1 MKKIPVFALLLF
13 SCLSCSLFGQNS
25 LPDRWEPGMT
35 IQLTYG
41 GGMRYYSYEL
51 LVSDTGSYYMENNE
65 GRIIKSKIHF
75 YKDQLDN
82 LLAFLKEQQFDQI
95 QSELT
100 APMHDKGSE
109 LITIQWG
116 QKKIAIGT
124 GHAKEIIDAHK
135 SRYLKVR
142 NYLQQMRSSKNN

>member
-51 LVSDTGSYYMENNE
+51 QVSDTGSYYMENNE
-65 GRIIKSKIHF
+65 EELLNLKSISIKINS
-75 YKDQLDN
+75 
-82 LLAFLKEQQFDQI
+82 
-95 QSELT
+95 
-100 APMHDKGSE
+100 
-109 LITIQWG
+109 TICW
-116 QKKIAIGT
+116 
-124 GHAKEIIDAHK
+124 
-135 SRYLKVR
+135 SF
-142 NYLQQMRSSKNN
+142 